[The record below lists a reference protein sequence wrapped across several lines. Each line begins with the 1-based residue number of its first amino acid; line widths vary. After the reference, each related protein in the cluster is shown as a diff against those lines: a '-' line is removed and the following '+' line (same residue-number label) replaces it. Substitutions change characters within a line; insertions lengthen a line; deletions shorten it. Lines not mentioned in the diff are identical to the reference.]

1 TLSAA
6 SNLIVTANF
15 ATADV
20 TATAPSD
27 YIAINGTLTFNPG
40 DLTKTIGV
48 TINGDT
54 NFEPNESFAMNL
66 SSPVNA
72 TIRVQ
77 GTGTILN
84 DDAEGGFISLS
95 QANYSVSEST
105 GSLTIAV
112 NRTNDTSRAATVDY
126 VTDATGAP
134 ASCATVN
141 GLASSR
147 CDFTTAV
154 GTLKFAAGET
164 QKTFTVL
171 VNGDSYTEGP
181 EVFAINLS
189 NPTGGAV
196 FTTPSSAMVTITDGP
211 TGPPANLIDDARF
224 FVRQH
229 YHDFLNRE
237 PDPSGWDFWTN
248 NINNCTPQPSCTE
261 LQRINTSAAYF
272 LSIEFQQTGY
282 LVERLYKTAYGNA
295 SGAST
300 LGGAHQLAV
309 PMWRSRQSSC
319 NARGSQRRTPRR

>member
-1 TLSAA
+1 MMALLIAISIGSHAVSKKAGASDIGAKTLNFTVTLSAA

-27 YIAINGTLTFNPG
+27 YIATSGTLTFNPG

-54 NFEPNESFAMNL
+54 NFEPNESFAVNL
-66 SSPVNA
+66 SNPLNA

-84 DDAEGGFISLS
+84 DDVEGGFISLS

-171 VNGDSYTEGP
+171 VNGDS
-181 EVFAINLS
+181 
-189 NPTGGAV
+189 
-196 FTTPSSAMVTITDGP
+196 
-211 TGPPANLIDDARF
+211 
-224 FVRQH
+224 
-229 YHDFLNRE
+229 
-237 PDPSGWDFWTN
+237 
-248 NINNCTPQPSCTE
+248 
-261 LQRINTSAAYF
+261 
-272 LSIEFQQTGY
+272 
-282 LVERLYKTAYGNA
+282 
-295 SGAST
+295 
-300 LGGAHQLAV
+300 
-309 PMWRSRQSSC
+309 
-319 NARGSQRRTPRR
+319 